1 MSQARQR
8 SWSRSLRAPS
18 IMVASSLG
26 RPALDESSELVRELL
41 QRLGWSTGAR
51 HGALADASRA
61 WARSK
66 DGIGEVIEQLA
77 VIEGDLSRLEGYD
90 EAQVIAAVDVV
101 REVATTEI
109 LSQRE
114 HESRTDPLTGALNRR
129 ALDEALR
136 ASLSSAERSGAQLC
150 VMMIDLDGLKKLN
163 DTVGHKSGDLALC
176 NLVEA
181 LRSSTRAQDS
191 VYRIGGD
198 EFVALLPFTSP
209 EVAPVIASR
218 VAVLGAPAFSWGAA
232 GYPHD
237 GSDPRTILAS
247 ADQDLYLRRSAA
259 KAGTLAASS

>member
-1 MSQARQR
+1 
-8 SWSRSLRAPS
+8 
-18 IMVASSLG
+18 MVASSLG

-41 QRLGWSTGAR
+41 LRLGWSTGAR

-66 DGIGEVIEQLA
+66 DGIGEVIELLA
-77 VIEGDLSRLEGYD
+77 GIEGDLSRLEGCD
-90 EAQVIAAVDVV
+90 EAQVIATVDVV

-109 LSQRE
+109 LRQRE

-136 ASLSSAERSGAQLC
+136 ASVSSAERCGAQLC

-163 DTVGHKSGDLALC
+163 DTVGHKNGDLALC

-198 EFVALLPFTSP
+198 EFVALLPFTSH

-218 VAVLGAPAFSWGAA
+218 VADLGAPAFSWGAA

-237 GSDPRTILAS
+237 GSDPRTILAA

-259 KAGTLAASS
+259 KAATLAASS